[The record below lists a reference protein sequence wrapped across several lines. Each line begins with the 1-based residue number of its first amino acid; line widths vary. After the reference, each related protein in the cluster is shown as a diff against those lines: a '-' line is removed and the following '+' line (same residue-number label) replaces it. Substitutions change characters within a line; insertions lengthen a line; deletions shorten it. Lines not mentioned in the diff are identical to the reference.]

1 MAVSY
6 YNNASPTQPIRR
18 GNQSRT
24 PSLDK
29 STINRTAATVA
40 KPPEAKNPT
49 EHFFKFTESM
59 RTKLKIFFNDT
70 NVDPTDHLPVIINTV
85 NQSNPSPAVLKALI
99 AMTLVSTFD
108 LNSTPPRFGDPLSPD
123 NKDLNGTKRDFLDQI
138 ANHIVTR
145 TRTAL
150 QTNVFQRAAPNNPN
164 RPSGNGVDAFLQH
177 SDTLAFESIAKELQP
192 YLSTDGA
199 QNISRFLG
207 SLEDLRTARRIAQE
221 TSCIAILQDQP
232 RTS

>member
-6 YNNASPTQPIRR
+6 YNNASPTQPIGR

-49 EHFFKFTESM
+49 EPFFQFTESL
-59 RTKLKIFFNDT
+59 RQELKNFFNNTD
-70 NVDPTDHLPVIINTV
+70 VDPNNDAAVIAVIN
-85 NQSNPSPAVLKALI
+85 NKNPSPSVLKALI
-99 AMTLVSTFD
+99 ALTLVSTFD
-108 LNSTPPRFGDPLSPD
+108 PKSTPPRFGDPLSPD

-164 RPSGNGVDAFLQH
+164 RPSGNGVDTFLQH

-207 SLEDLRTARRIAQE
+207 LLEDLRTARRIAQE

>member
-6 YNNASPTQPIRR
+6 YNNASPTQPIGR

-49 EHFFKFTESM
+49 EHFFKFTESL
-59 RTKLKIFFNDT
+59 RTKLKTFFNSTD
-70 NVDPTDHLPVIINTV
+70 VDRNDDLAVINAV
-85 NQSNPSPAVLKALI
+85 NQNNPSPAVLKALI
-99 AMTLVSTFD
+99 AITLASSFD
-108 LNSTPPRFGDPLSPD
+108 PKPTPPRFGDPLSPD

-207 SLEDLRTARRIAQE
+207 SLKDLRTARRIAQE
-221 TSCIAILQDQP
+221 NPMPFSQAPQNG
-232 RTS
+232 